1 MRFAKLNGRIKAM
14 RGDINRTFVRN
25 SLAGESPTWTNLAPM
40 ASTGNASLRAAR
52 QALGFRSQTALAE
65 AVTEAARQIGLRI
78 EVASRT
84 VRRWESANPP
94 WPHPDH
100 AAALEA
106 LFKRPVTELGF
117 SPPWAEAESDSRA
130 GQKLADRH
138 AHPFAHRGFGAA
150 ASLLPTSVAKEF
162 AAITASHRHLYWSTP
177 AARLHRLVAEHAQFG
192 LELLPRVSGAA
203 KTVLARA
210 VSESSLLAGR
220 LGFFDL
226 QQPELAQ
233 PSLVLALQAAH
244 EAGDSLLGAAAL
256 AHMAFAP
263 AFSGDATR
271 AEEARERLRAA
282 RAFAS
287 RGNANSET
295 MAWLDAVEA
304 EVETRL
310 GDPRRALAL
319 IHHAEKIYGEHDSN
333 SHPSPEWFDWFS
345 PVRLAGF
352 KGNTLILAGRGR
364 EARETLEE
372 VLSVLPAADAKQ
384 RSIYLADAAAAAVLE
399 KNPEQACRYLE
410 EALNLLASNWY
421 ATALDRIK
429 AVRQTLTQWDSLPSV
444 RELDARLYDW
454 HTTVNSL
461 VG

>member
-1 MRFAKLNGRIKAM
+1 M
-14 RGDINRTFVRN
+14 
-25 SLAGESPTWTNLAPM
+25 
-40 ASTGNASLRAAR
+40 
-52 QALGFRSQTALAE
+52 
-65 AVTEAARQIGLRI
+65 
-78 EVASRT
+78 
-84 VRRWESANPP
+84 
-94 WPHPDH
+94 
-100 AAALEA
+100 
-106 LFKRPVTELGF
+106 
-117 SPPWAEAESDSRA
+117 SDQRA

-138 AHPFAHRGFGAA
+138 PRLPLSHNGFGTA
-150 ASLLPTSVAKEF
+150 ASHLPASVAKEF
-162 AAITASHRHLYWSTP
+162 ASITASHRRLYWSTP
-177 AARLHRLVAEHAQFG
+177 AARLHRLVVDHAQFG
-192 LELLPRVSGAA
+192 LELLPQASGAA
-203 KTVLARA
+203 ATVLARA

-263 AFSGDATR
+263 AFSGDASR

-287 RGNANSET
+287 RGNGNSEM
-295 MAWLDAVEA
+295 MAWLDAIEA
-304 EVETRL
+304 EVETRF

-319 IHHAEKIYGEHDSN
+319 IHNAEKTYTEYN
-333 SHPSPEWFDWFS
+333 SDAHPSPEWFDWFS

-352 KGNTLILAGRGR
+352 KGNTLIRAGRGR
-364 EARETLEE
+364 EAYETLDQ
-372 VLSVLPAADAKQ
+372 VLSDLPDADAKQ
-384 RSIYLADAAAAAVLE
+384 RSIYLADLAAAAVLE

-410 EALNLLASNWY
+410 EALDLLARNWY

-454 HTTVNSL
+454 HTTVSSL
-461 VG
+461 IG